1 MINHP
6 STNQREAL
14 VVSTRLSSRPLLL
27 AGTAI
32 LAMSMLTA
40 ASAQQ
45 QSAAQPSPATQAQT
59 PSGVAGQLHT
69 VEQSLRL
76 AQQQLSGSQQPNFA
90 QARTAV
96 QAGRDVLG
104 RLPQQAQSPDAF
116 RSAQRELDE
125 ASQALQGQQPNQQ
138 QVSTQIREAADAV
151 ASLMR
156 GMGGIAAAGQ
166 TGGAGTAAGSGAQI
180 NVQQQPPQI
189 NVQQPAPQVTVQQAA
204 PQVTIQQPAPQVT
217 VQQAQPQVT
226 VQQARPEV
234 TVQQARPEVTVQ
246 QARPEV
252 TVQQARPEVT
262 VQQARPE
269 VRVQQ
274 AQPQVNVERQGT
286 PQVNIQR
293 SGQPQAA
300 GEQANV
306 ASRSTGVDLQ
316 RVQNLIGTNVVGSN
330 GRDAGEVENLLMDSS
345 GRVRAAVIEWGGF
358 LGIGEREALVP
369 IERIRLGGN
378 QNERAQ
384 LTMTREELEALPRY
398 DRTKVIDYGRER
410 GWGDGLRMY
419 R

>member
-252 TVQQARPEVT
+252 
-262 VQQARPE
+262 
-269 VRVQQ
+269 RVQQ